1 MIIAPKE
8 LLRDAQERHYAI
20 PAFNFYNLDG
30 LFAVL
35 EAAEEEQAPIIVEIY
50 HVYYPFL
57 HQKVICSAVQ
67 ETLRSARIH
76 AYLHLDHATD
86 QQVLMAAIKDGF
98 QSVMVDGSTA
108 SL

>member
-35 EAAEEEQAPIIVEIY
+35 EAAEEELTGGADEPASIA
-50 HVYYPFL
+50 L
-57 HQKVICSAVQ
+57 HRP
-67 ETLRSARIH
+67 EPN
-76 AYLHLDHATD
+76 DH
-86 QQVLMAAIKDGF
+86 
-98 QSVMVDGSTA
+98 
-108 SL
+108 

>member
-35 EAAEEEQAPIIVEIY
+35 EAAEEEQAP
-50 HVYYPFL
+50 P
-57 HQKVICSAVQ
+57 S
-67 ETLRSARIH
+67 
-76 AYLHLDHATD
+76 
-86 QQVLMAAIKDGF
+86 
-98 QSVMVDGSTA
+98 
-108 SL
+108 SLV

>member
-35 EAAEEEQAPIIVEIY
+35 EAPLASM
-50 HVYYPFL
+50 H
-57 HQKVICSAVQ
+57 ICIWI
-67 ETLRSARIH
+67 TPLTNR
-76 AYLHLDHATD
+76 
-86 QQVLMAAIKDGF
+86 F
-98 QSVMVDGSTA
+98 
-108 SL
+108 

>member
-50 HVYYPFL
+50 HV
-57 HQKVICSAVQ
+57 
-67 ETLRSARIH
+67 
-76 AYLHLDHATD
+76 
-86 QQVLMAAIKDGF
+86 
-98 QSVMVDGSTA
+98 
-108 SL
+108 

>member
-50 HVYYPFL
+50 HVYFCIKRSFAAPFRRL
-57 HQKVICSAVQ
+57 CAPLASMHICIWI
-67 ETLRSARIH
+67 TPLTNR
-76 AYLHLDHATD
+76 
-86 QQVLMAAIKDGF
+86 F
-98 QSVMVDGSTA
+98 
-108 SL
+108 